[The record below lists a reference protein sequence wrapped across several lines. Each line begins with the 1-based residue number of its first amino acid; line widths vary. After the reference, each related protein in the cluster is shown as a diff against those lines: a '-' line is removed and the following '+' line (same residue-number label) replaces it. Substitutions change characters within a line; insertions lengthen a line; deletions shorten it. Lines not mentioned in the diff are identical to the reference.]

1 MSKIQIY
8 PPIMIKLLLKKKK
21 SSALYIESIRYGS
34 IQIFLIINMEL
45 NLSSLQQRWLGSN
58 SCSHN
63 NQIIKKVKIKC

>member
-8 PPIMIKLLLKKKK
+8 PPIMIKLLFKKK

-34 IQIFLIINMEL
+34 NQFFLIINIEL
-45 NLSSLQQRWLGSN
+45 NLSSLQQRRLGSN